1 MKILA
6 AWQWRNRMHL
16 KHFFSTAALIMTIVN
31 SGCGFHLHSRAV
43 SPLPVDYQHLQL
55 ELVPEASALRQPLSN
70 YLRNLGTS
78 DDNSTATVLKVHRFH
93 LYRQPLSGKLTEVQL
108 RLVAEFSL
116 YRNGQPLTAPR
127 TIIAQRSYQYDR
139 ATVNTDNQEESYL
152 IGVMQDDVAQQIVRL
167 LHTGRLPKPDART
180 IDQAP

>member
-6 AWQWRNRMHL
+6 AWQWRNCRSIQY
-16 KHFFSTAALIMTIVN
+16 FFSAAIVSMTVLS
-31 SGCGFHLHSRAV
+31 SGCGFHLHSRTV

-55 ELVPEASALRQPLSN
+55 ALAPEAAVLRQPLSN
-70 YLRNLGTS
+70 YLRNLGIS
-78 DDNSTATVLKVHRFH
+78 DDDSTATVLNVHRFH

-127 TIIAQRSYQYDR
+127 TIVAQRSYQYDR

-167 LHTGRLPKPDART
+167 LRTGRLPKPDART
-180 IDQAP
+180 LDQAP